1 MLPGRPKAKRAPA
14 GGRTFREANERGGFN
29 SPGPPQARPVSSGG
43 SALHAVKSVGAPLVT
58 RNGVGPSCVGL
69 PAGPWRTITDFLVE
83 HFPAIS
89 RETWLARMALQQ
101 VVDEFGGLVTPERTY
116 PGHMRVYYYRDVPGE
131 RVIPFEETVLFQDD
145 HLVVADKPHFLPVTP
160 SGTYL
165 QQTLLVRLKNRL
177 NIDTL
182 VPLHRIDRETA
193 GLVMFSVRP
202 EDRNAYQL
210 LFRQHRIQKH
220 YEAIA
225 PWRNDLT
232 HLVFPIV
239 RQTRIEEGKPFFR
252 QHEVPGAPNSETH
265 IDVLEIRGDLA
276 RYVLSPVTGKKHQ
289 LRVHMNALG
298 LPIQNDRMY
307 PPVADTP
314 ADDFDRPLQLLA
326 RSVAFTDPVTGQAR
340 RFESQRRLAWPMI

>member
-1 MLPGRPKAKRAPA
+1 MQPENQVLPLGRPKA
-14 GGRTFREANERGGFN
+14 
-29 SPGPPQARPVSSGG
+29 RPIFLKG
-43 SALHAVKSVGAPLVT
+43 SAIPAVKKIGASLVT
-58 RNGVGPSCVGL
+58 RHGVGPSCVGL

-89 RETWLARMALQQ
+89 RETWLARMASGE

-116 PGHMRVYYYRDVPGE
+116 PGHMRVYYYRDVPDE

-145 HLVVADKPHFLPVTP
+145 HLVVTDKPHFLPVTP

-202 EDRNAYQL
+202 GDRNAYQV

-220 YEAIA
+220 YEALA
-225 PWRNDLT
+225 PWRDYLA
-232 HLVFPIV
+232 FPVV
-239 RQTRIEEGKPFFR
+239 RQTRIEEGEPFFR

-265 IDVLEIRGDLA
+265 IDVLEVRGDLA
-276 RYVLSPVTGKKHQ
+276 RYALSPVTGKKHQ

-298 LPIQNDRMY
+298 LPILNDRMY

-314 ADDFDRPLQLLA
+314 DDSFDQPLQLLA

-340 RFESQRRLAWPMI
+340 RFESRRRLAWPMI